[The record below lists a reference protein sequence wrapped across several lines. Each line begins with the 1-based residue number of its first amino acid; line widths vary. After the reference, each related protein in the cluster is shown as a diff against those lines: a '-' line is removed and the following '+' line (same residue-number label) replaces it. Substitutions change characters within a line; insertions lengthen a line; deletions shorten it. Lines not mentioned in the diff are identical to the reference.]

1 MNEHYSAIRE
11 KRQILRDLYGGMMT
25 IVDLMEELGYG
36 SPKSVRAWLATVDV
50 EPVRVGRG
58 IRYETDQVAKAIVNG
73 RGMV

>member
-1 MNEHYSAIRE
+1 MGNHYSEVME
-11 KRQILRDLYGGMMT
+11 KRQILRELYGGMMSLA
-25 IVDLMEELGYG
+25 DLTKELGYG
-36 SPKSVRAWLATVDV
+36 SPKSARSWLATVDV